1 MLLIRQTQEESK
13 SRERNVIIE
22 TEVEVL
28 LFEDGGKNNKVRN
41 TGGH

>member
-13 SRERNVIIE
+13 SRESNVIIE

-28 LFEDGGKNNKVRN
+28 LFEDGGKNKVRN